1 MENMM
6 RILGRRIAVV
16 GWVSLSLVV
25 GGCATTTSAP
35 RSDADS
41 RAHIMELLAQ
51 TPLID
56 GHNDVPWAYRARV
69 KNHLDQLDFASDLTT
84 IERPMHTDIPRL
96 RAGGVGAQF
105 WSVYIPVNDTGG
117 ADGDVRTVI
126 EQIDIARRL
135 IDKYDDL
142 ELALT
147 ADDIERIH
155 ASGKIASLLGMEGGH
170 SIANSL
176 ASLRAMYELGAR
188 YMTITHSKNLPW
200 ADSSTDERV
209 IGGLTAFGREVI
221 GEMNRLGMLVDLSHV
236 SPETMNDAL
245 DTTEAPVI
253 FSHSSARAVC
263 DHPRNVPDSVLQRLG
278 DNGGVVMV
286 TFVPSFVSEELRQW
300 YVARN
305 QERDR
310 LKSEHGDDA
319 DAVGDGL
326 SVWENSHDRPAAT
339 LSQVADHIDHIKL
352 VAGIGHIGIGG
363 DFDGIDA
370 GPVGLEDVS
379 NYPDLFIELMKRG
392 YSDDDLRKVAGE
404 NLLRVLNRTERVARR
419 LQRQRPASD
428 ALIDELD
435 GPQSQDL

>member
-1 MENMM
+1 M
-6 RILGRRIAVV
+6 RIQGRRCKVV
-16 GWVSLSLVV
+16 GWMSFTLLL
-25 GGCATTTSAP
+25 GGCATTPAVQ

-41 RAHIMELLAQ
+41 RSHIMELLEQ

-56 GHNDVPWAYRARV
+56 GHNDVPWAYRNRV
-69 KNHLDQLDFASDLTT
+69 KNHLDQIDFASDLTK
-84 IERPMHTDIPRL
+84 IEKPMHTDIPRL
-96 RAGGVGAQF
+96 RAGGVGGQF

-126 EQIDIARRL
+126 EQIDLARRL
-135 IDKYDDL
+135 IEKYDDL

-155 ASGKIASLLGMEGGH
+155 TDGKIASLLGMEGGH
-170 SIANSL
+170 SIASSL

-245 DTTEAPVI
+245 DTTQAPVI

-263 DHPRNVPDSVLQRLG
+263 DHPRNVPDSVLQRLVA
-278 DNGGVVMV
+278 NGGVVMV
-286 TFVPSFVSEELRQW
+286 TFVPSFISEDLRLW

-310 LKSEHGDDA
+310 LKIEHGDDA
-319 DAVGDGL
+319 DAVRDGL
-326 SVWENSHDRPAAT
+326 TAWEKSHDRPVAT
-339 LSQVADHIDHIKL
+339 LSQVADHIDHIRL
-352 VAGIGHIGIGG
+352 IAGIDHVGIGG

-370 GPVGLEDVS
+370 GPEGLEDVS
-379 NYPDLFIELMKRG
+379 HYPDLFIELMKRG
-392 YSDDDLRKVAGE
+392 YSDDDLRKIAGE
-404 NLLRVLNRTERVARR
+404 NLLRVMHKTERVARR
-419 LQRQRPASD
+419 LQRLRPASD

-435 GPQSQDL
+435 GSRTQD